1 MMLAM
6 RCASGRMGK
15 ILLIALLIACTMV
28 AGASKQAGAS
38 GNAQVPS
45 IVYPPTNL
53 VAMPGQSQATLTW
66 MPTTTSKID
75 HYVVYRRYT
84 TETGFSATVPTKVS
98 ANAYR
103 GYTVNLPVGET
114 YEFKVSAVRITNG
127 KAEESSKSKPTY
139 AVPY

>member
-1 MMLAM
+1 MLNM
-6 RCASGRMGK
+6 RSAIGRTGK
-15 ILLIALLIACTMV
+15 ILLIALMIAFTMV
-28 AGASKQAGAS
+28 AGVSKQAAAS

-53 VAMPGQSQATLTW
+53 VALPGQSHATLTW
-66 MPTTTSKID
+66 TPTTTSNID

-84 TETGFSATVPTKVS
+84 TVTGFSATVATKVS

-103 GYTVNLPVGET
+103 GYTVSLPVGET

-127 KAEESSKSKPTY
+127 KAEESSKSKPSY